1 MMYLFIFL
9 LIVILLFSILGS
21 GKQQKKTGTISGD
34 FTSCGQLNTKT
45 EQKFKLALSERLPAH
60 LELHCKVRLAD
71 LCKPKDPRNFT
82 SLNKVT
88 SKHVDVVIVAAK
100 TSEIVCAIELDDAS
114 HRTKRAKLQ
123 DSEKNYAL
131 DAAGIPLYRI
141 KPRANYDNVIH
152 DMLSKHP

>member
-1 MMYLFIFL
+1 
-9 LIVILLFSILGS
+9 
-21 GKQQKKTGTISGD
+21 
-34 FTSCGQLNTKT
+34 
-45 EQKFKLALSERLPAH
+45 
-60 LELHCKVRLAD
+60 
-71 LCKPKDPRNFT
+71 CKPKDPRNFT

-141 KPRANYDNVIH
+141 KPRANY
-152 DMLSKHP
+152 